1 MGTGARAEGA
11 SSEIEDGE
19 AEQSNQGAETV
30 AAAPAVAVFE
40 DARDGAEAR
49 RRAARHA
56 FRRQHGLY
64 ALGVSAEAKAQKRA
78 NQL

>member
-19 AEQSNQGAETV
+19 AAQSNQGAETV
-30 AAAPAVAVFE
+30 AAAPAVAVLE
-40 DARDGAEAR
+40 DARDRAEAR